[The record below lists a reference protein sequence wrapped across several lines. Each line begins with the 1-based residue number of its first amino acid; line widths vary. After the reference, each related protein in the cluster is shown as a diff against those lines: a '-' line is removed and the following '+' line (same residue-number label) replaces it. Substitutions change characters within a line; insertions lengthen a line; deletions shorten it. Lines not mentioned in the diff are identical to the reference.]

1 MTTIKYRVNEMFSS
15 VQGEGVLVGVP
26 STFIRL
32 QVCTVG
38 CPWCDTKY
46 TWAQGGELYT
56 LEDIVKVVE
65 SFGNQHVVITGGEP
79 TYWNLDPLLA
89 ALHELNL
96 NTQLETSGQNAL
108 KGKIRPRWV
117 TWSPKQNL
125 GFEAPMAIKNIVD
138 EVKYVIDDVIQPEDI
153 QKGIDYMFYE
163 RRDPRIHI
171 VLMPEGCPPETPS
184 IHKTMQYLKGAD
196 GEIDFHNLP
205 TRFGWRLQ
213 YTLKVR

>member
-1 MTTIKYRVNEMFSS
+1 MNKFRVNEMFSS

-46 TWAQGGELYT
+46 TWAKGGT
-56 LEDIVKVVE
+56 LMDLADILMTVE

-79 TYWNLDPLLA
+79 TVWNLDPLLG
-89 ALHELNL
+89 ALHEMNL

-108 KGKIRPRWV
+108 KGNIRPKWI

-125 GFEAPMAIKNIVD
+125 GFEAPMSIKNIVD
-138 EVKYVIDDVIQPEDI
+138 EVKYVIDEHIRPEDI
-153 QKGIDYMFYE
+153 QRGVDYMFYE

-171 VLMPEGCPPETPS
+171 VLMPEGCPPNNDAINRTMEF
-184 IHKTMQYLKGAD
+184 IHG
-196 GEIDFHNLP
+196 GEVDFHALP
-205 TRFGWRLQ
+205 VRFGWRLQ
-213 YTLKVR
+213 YTLQVR